1 MRKSLCIA
9 LFFLMGLNQL
19 SAQTVQQNTGWFALF
34 NTTKF
39 NSKWGLALDIQVR
52 SADDW
57 AYVRNTLFRPGLT
70 YYINDRNN
78 VTAGYALIT
87 TAFHTPV
94 VPNYTLLEHRI
105 WEQYIL
111 THKISSVFAMHRF
124 RLEQRFIENKGPD
137 DTFSQRFRYFFRFIQ
152 PLQKQEGGF
161 SKGAFVALQNEVFF
175 NLQNKDKLNGS
186 FFDQNRAYLAAG
198 YRFSKKFDV
207 EAGYLN
213 QVQKGV
219 SANVM
224 NNVVQLALYTRF

>member
-1 MRKSLCIA
+1 MKKLLFVA
-9 LFFLMGLNQL
+9 LFGALGFSQL

-34 NTTKF
+34 NATKF

-87 TAFHTPV
+87 TDNKV
-94 VPNYTLLEHRI
+94 NTLLEHRI

-124 RLEQRFIENKGPD
+124 RLEQRFIETNGPD

-161 SKGAFVALQNEVFF
+161 SKGAFVALQNEIFF

-198 YRFSKKFDV
+198 YRFSKKIDA
-207 EAGYLN
+207 EIGYLN
-213 QVQKGV
+213 QTQKAA
-219 SANVM
+219 SNTVM
-224 NNVVQLALYTRF
+224 NNVIQLALYTRF

>member
-1 MRKSLCIA
+1 MKKSLCMA
-9 LFFLMGLNQL
+9 LLLFLGFKQL

-87 TAFHTPV
+87 TDNNV
-94 VPNYTLLEHRI
+94 NTLLEHRI

-111 THKISSVFAMHRF
+111 AHKISSVFAMHRF
-124 RLEQRFIENKGPD
+124 RLEQRFIETNGPD
-137 DTFSQRFRYFFRFIQ
+137 DTFSQRFRYFFRLIQ

-161 SKGAFVALQNEVFF
+161 SKGAFVALQNEIFL
-175 NLQNKDKLNGS
+175 NLQNKDKINGS
-186 FFDQNRAYLAAG
+186 FFDQNRAYLAVG

-207 EAGYLN
+207 EVGYLN
-213 QVQKGV
+213 QTQKAV
-219 SANVM
+219 SNTLM